1 MNERDD
7 LDERQLFMSQV
18 PDFIRVDVQVHPAG
32 TCDQNLRDERMR
44 NHAIEGVRKLHL
56 EVLDVCRR
64 LDCIPIDGTL
74 NVTLGGSANVDL
86 VGQRPRRS
94 RRL

>member
-1 MNERDD
+1 MHERDD
-7 LDERQLFMSQV
+7 LDERQLFISQV
-18 PDFIRVDVQVHPAG
+18 PDFIRVDVPVHPAG
-32 TCDQNLRDERMR
+32 TRNQNLPGERMR
-44 NHAIEGVRKLHL
+44 HHATEGVRKLL
-56 EVLDVCRR
+56 FEVLDVCRR

-74 NVTLGGSANVDL
+74 NVTLGGSTNVDL